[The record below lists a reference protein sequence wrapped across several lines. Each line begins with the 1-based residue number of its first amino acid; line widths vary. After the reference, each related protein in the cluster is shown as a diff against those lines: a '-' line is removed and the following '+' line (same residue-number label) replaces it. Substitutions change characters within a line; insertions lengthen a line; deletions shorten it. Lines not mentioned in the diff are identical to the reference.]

1 MIIRFLLALTEPG
14 KQGRPGGGASE
25 TGGRGGGIP
34 RVDQSLLKLTAI
46 RGWGKGVGGGW
57 RERLIIYSN
66 VLFISYLAGART
78 IFTIMPVPDDL
89 AHRCM
94 VCGNVPTTTTQTC
107 NTELNVPTTTTQ
119 SRDTELNVPT
129 MTAQS
134 CNTELKKST
143 TTPCMRL
150 CKAPGHVVCPE
161 RRNRCR
167 DLRRFFFF

>member
-1 MIIRFLLALTEPG
+1 MGE
-14 KQGRPGGGASE
+14 
-25 TGGRGGGIP
+25 
-34 RVDQSLLKLTAI
+34 
-46 RGWGKGVGGGW
+46 GW

-78 IFTIMPVPDDL
+78 IFTNMPVPDDL

-119 SRDTELNVPT
+119 SCDTELNVPTMTAQSCNTELNVPT

-167 DLRRFFFF
+167 DLRRFFFFFFKHRVVNENSSAFILT